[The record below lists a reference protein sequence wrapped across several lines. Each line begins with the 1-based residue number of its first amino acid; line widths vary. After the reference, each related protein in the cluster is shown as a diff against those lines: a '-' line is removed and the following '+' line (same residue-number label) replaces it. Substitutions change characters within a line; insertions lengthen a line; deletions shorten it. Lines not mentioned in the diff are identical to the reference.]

1 MAKRW
6 YIIHAY
12 SNFETKVA
20 ESIREQA
27 KHRHLDHLFE
37 EIIVPTEKLVEVRH
51 GQRHATERKF
61 FPGYVLAKVEARLA
75 RAREGGIPPR
85 QGVQV
90 LITSASVIL
99 LASRVNRCLRQS
111 WQTAKVT
118 LRSPQTKPLEGLRSP
133 PPLRPV
139 ESRSLSGTLTA
150 PGFNHPHLDLVRSI
164 GVCSASPPT
173 PYSQAGVLF

>member
-51 GQRHATERKF
+51 GQKHATERKF
-61 FPGYVLAKVEARLA
+61 FPGYVLAKAA
-75 RAREGGIPPR
+75 D
-85 QGVQV
+85 
-90 LITSASVIL
+90 
-99 LASRVNRCLRQS
+99 
-111 WQTAKVT
+111 K
-118 LRSPQTKPLEGLRSP
+118 P
-133 PPLRPV
+133 PPKLY
-139 ESRSLSGTLTA
+139 
-150 PGFNHPHLDLVRSI
+150 
-164 GVCSASPPT
+164 SAMCLGCVKT
-173 PYSQAGVLF
+173 RWCGAAC